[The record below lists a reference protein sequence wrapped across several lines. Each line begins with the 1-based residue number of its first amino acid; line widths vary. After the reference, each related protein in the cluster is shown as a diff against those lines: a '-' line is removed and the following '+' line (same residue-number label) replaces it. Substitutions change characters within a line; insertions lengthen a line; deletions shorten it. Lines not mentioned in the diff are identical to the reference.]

1 MPDTVRHCILNLLV
15 NTVEVFMLPCQLAL
29 LALYSKFKKN
39 KIKIYIYIL
48 QQNWLWMTY
57 YNSIFIF
64 SLCDFSLS
72 SCLLNTHN
80 CCFRSQLAVSDE
92 WHRAV
97 HLSIIHC
104 SFLTCLNGFV
114 FFLFF
119 TCPAAIDA
127 ILSKWVIKRIV
138 DASQWWSR
146 GADCDI
152 VLGGRETT
160 LS

>member
-1 MPDTVRHCILNLLV
+1 
-15 NTVEVFMLPCQLAL
+15 
-29 LALYSKFKKN
+29 
-39 KIKIYIYIL
+39 
-48 QQNWLWMTY
+48 MTY

-127 ILSKWVIKRIV
+127 ILSKWVIKRICWCISV
-138 DASQWWSR
+138 VKQRGWLWHCFGGAGNDLILSQWHR
-146 GADCDI
+146 GYPGIFKRTLFSCAVVVCLIDFPR
-152 VLGGRETT
+152 LWRGRSVICVIAAA
-160 LS
+160 LSLS

>member
-1 MPDTVRHCILNLLV
+1 
-15 NTVEVFMLPCQLAL
+15 
-29 LALYSKFKKN
+29 
-39 KIKIYIYIL
+39 
-48 QQNWLWMTY
+48 MTY

-152 VLGGRETT
+152 VYGGAGNNLILSQWHRGYPGIFKRT
-160 LS
+160 LFSCAVVVCLIDFPRLWRGRSVICVIAAALSLS